1 MGFGKTH
8 KYYKKYLYSLW
19 VWVKPINYT
28 KNIYIVYGFYRFTQT
43 FKLYSYFLYPL
54 IQKIEKIFIYLMG
67 FAKTI
72 KRYKNVVIGFTKNY
86 HVFYLLWHPVLYK
99 SY

>member
-1 MGFGKTH
+1 MGLGQTYKL
-8 KYYKKYLYSLW
+8 YKKYLYIL
-19 VWVKPINYT
+19 Y
-28 KNIYIVYGFYRFTQT
+28 IYCFTQT
-43 FKLYSYFLYPL
+43 FKLYSYILYPL